1 MIPKDIF
8 NKYGALHVKDVVSQ
22 ELANFL
28 THVMLRS
35 PAYFNRHEDE
45 QVPGSIALMSHEVVL
60 ETLLEKTWHKIENV
74 IEEELIPTYSYG
86 RVYTN
91 GNILEKHKDRPSCEV
106 SVTVQLARSHHYA
119 WPIYMGNQRF
129 DLAEGD
135 GVIYKGCDIEHWR
148 NPCDAPHNY
157 YSGQVFLHYVRKNGP
172 YADYAGD
179 KRWSE
184 NMPFIRNRNSI
195 LENK

>member
-1 MIPKDIF
+1 MTPKDIF
-8 NKYGALHVKDVVSQ
+8 NTYGALHVKDVVSQ

-35 PAYFNRHEDE
+35 PAYLMRHEDD
-45 QVPGSIALMSHEVVL
+45 QVKGSIALMDHEVML

-74 IEEELIPTYSYG
+74 IEEELIPTYAYG

-91 GNILEKHKDRPSCEV
+91 GNILEKHKDRPSCEI

-119 WPIYMGNQRF
+119 WPIYMGDQRF

-148 NPCDAPHNY
+148 NFCDAPSNY
-157 YSGQVFLHYVRKNGP
+157 YSGQVFLHYVKKNGS

-179 KRWSE
+179 NRWNE
-184 NMPFIRNRNSI
+184 NIPFIRNRNLI